1 MQGPERG
8 FELGVEQE
16 GTAGVGLSQDQ
27 PRVPQ
32 SLNLQADN
40 NISQTCNTIKL

>member
-16 GTAGVGLSQDQ
+16 GTAGVGLTQDQ
-27 PRVPQ
+27 PSVAQ

-40 NISQTCNTIKL
+40 ISQTCNTIIL